1 MPATPWHASPRPN
14 AATTG
19 DVDTGEIRVPLELF
33 SVDRSQGDVDL
44 VLSRTEA
51 EALSARLSY
60 HLNRTRPCGRA
71 PRVSGRV

>member
-1 MPATPWHASPRPN
+1 MAATRWHASPRSTAP
-14 AATTG
+14 TTG

-33 SVDRSQGDVDL
+33 SVDRSQGEIEL
-44 VLSRTEA
+44 VLSRSEA
-51 EALSARLSY
+51 EALSAKLSY